1 MRFIV
6 YGAGAVGG
14 VLGASLVQGGH
25 EVLLVA
31 RGAHYEAIA
40 DGGLRFE
47 SPEGAAVL
55 DIPVVSDPGSIR
67 FGTEDVVVLSTKSQD
82 SFPVLEILADLA
94 PPTLPVLCAQ
104 NGVTNERHAL
114 RFFGEVYGLR
124 VNLPAAHLQPGIVRA
139 HASPVLGIV
148 DIGRYPAGVDR
159 RAEAVAATLTG
170 AGFSSRA
177 LPDIMRWKHRK
188 LLMNLGNAIDAC
200 CEPSADSQILLH
212 DVVAEGEACFRA
224 AGLDVASEDEDR
236 ARRSDMISQ
245 GPVPGEP
252 YPGSSSWQTL
262 ARGLRRTEVDYL
274 NGEIVL
280 LGRLHGIPTPYNEVL
295 QAAVRRLAADRAGP
309 ALLDAGAL
317 RKDAPRLRGGRE
329 AGALGEEP

>member
-14 VLGASLVQGGH
+14 VLGARLAQGGH

-40 DGGLRFE
+40 EGGLRFE
-47 SPEGAAVL
+47 SPERTEVL

-82 SFPVLEILADLA
+82 SFPVLETLADWA

-104 NGVTNERHAL
+104 NGVANEHHAL
-114 RFFGEVYGLR
+114 RFFGKIYGLR

-139 HASPVLGIV
+139 YASPVLGIV

-159 RAEAVAATLTG
+159 RAETLAATLTN

-177 LPDIMRWKHRK
+177 LPDIMRWKRRK
-188 LLMNLGNAIDAC
+188 LLVNLGNAIDAC
-200 CEPSADSQILLH
+200 CEPSPASQNLLH
-212 DVVAEGEACFRA
+212 NVVAEGEACFRA
-224 AGLDVASEDEDR
+224 ACLDFASETEDR
-236 ARRSDMISQ
+236 ERRSDMIRQ
-245 GPVPGEP
+245 GSVKGGP
-252 YPGSSSWQTL
+252 YPGNSSWQSL
-262 ARGLRRTEVDYL
+262 ARGLRRTEVDFL

-280 LGRLHGIPTPYNEVL
+280 LGRLHGVPTPYNEAL
-295 QAAVRRLAADRAGP
+295 CAAARLVAADRAAPGF
-309 ALLDAGAL
+309 LDAGTLMEAA
-317 RKDAPRLRGGRE
+317 RKSRGGRE
-329 AGALGEEP
+329 AVDLGPEP